1 MKANKFMLAGMLV
14 AALAMV
20 GCEPKNPADDN
31 NGGNGQDS
39 TAVDS
44 TVVDPTEDY
53 PIVDAP
59 SASEVTIVLYTT
71 EEISHGLTMKACF
84 GDNAQTNFE
93 AVEAYD
99 NWYKVTV
106 ALQEDGSFDGKA
118 CLLNAE
124 GSVGEN
130 WLYQWK
136 NFYVMDQSATIA
148 EAMADMGPDK
158 LHISATGVVYVV
170 VEEWQQNPGT
180 KLNEAGV
187 ASFTLT
193 ANSLP
198 EGFEVGIVGMVN
210 DLNWDI
216 TKPVVMTKGENN
228 VWTAT
233 NVPVAAAC
241 QYKYFVRKI
250 EGGEWSWDFGED
262 GGNRFMPF
270 SMEAVDVVDT
280 WKLPEE

>member
-20 GCEPKNPADDN
+20 GCKPTNTPDTPN
-31 NGGNGQDS
+31 NGGDGQD
-39 TAVDS
+39 T
-44 TVVDPTEDY
+44 TVVEDPTDDY

-59 SASEVTIVLYTT
+59 SANEVTIVLYTT

-84 GDNAQTNFE
+84 GENEQTNFE
-93 AVEAYD
+93 AVDAYD

-136 NFYVMDQSATIA
+136 DFYVMDQSATIA
-148 EAMADMGPDK
+148 EAMADQGPDK

-170 VEEWQQNPGT
+170 VEAWQQNPGT

-193 ANSLP
+193 ANNLP
-198 EGFEVGIVGMVN
+198 DGFEVGIVGMVN

-233 NVPVAAAC
+233 QVPVAAAC

-262 GGNRFMPF
+262 GGNRFMPV
-270 SMEAVDVVDT
+270 SMEAVDVVDA
-280 WKLPEE
+280 WKLPTE

>member
-20 GCEPKNPADDN
+20 GCKPTNTPDTPN
-31 NGGNGQDS
+31 NGGDGQDS
-39 TAVDS
+39 T
-44 TVVDPTEDY
+44 VVEDPTDDY

-59 SASEVTIVLYTT
+59 SANEVTIVLYTT

-84 GDNAQTNFE
+84 GDNEQTNFE

-130 WLYQWK
+130 WLYQWET
-136 NFYVMDQSATIA
+136 FYVMDQSATIA
-148 EAMADMGPDK
+148 EAMEDMGPSK

-170 VEEWQQNPGT
+170 VEKWQQNPAA

-193 ANSLP
+193 ANNLP
-198 EGFEVGIVGMVN
+198 EGFEVGIVGTVN

-216 TKPVVMTKGENN
+216 TNPVVMTKGENN

-233 NVPVAAAC
+233 NIPVAAAC
-241 QYKYFVRKI
+241 QYKYFVRKT

-270 SMEAVDVVDT
+270 SMEAVDVVDA